1 MTSYIPLSQP
11 RQIRIIHLAP
21 GSRKDVLCGTIE
33 TVLLGEASYEA
44 LSYEWGAPDRVCNFG
59 LDHGSLPIT
68 TSLHQALRDLRRKA
82 GVRTIW
88 ADGICINQDDLVER
102 TKQVTLMG
110 EIYRNATRVLTYI
123 GPEADG
129 SSSAIEFAANLVA
142 YGVSRLRHS
151 EPRIHIP
158 EELPNLGLPAITSP
172 RWQALRKVLTR
183 TWATDPKDKI
193 FSVLGLAV
201 DLEALGVR
209 VDYTQATEEL
219 YTRVAGS
226 ILSLYQD
233 VNFLSNNL
241 GSKKLDLP
249 SWVPDWSSWVFGTE
263 YVNRDWYY
271 KAAGS
276 TKARIRVHDRTI
288 EVSGCLIGQIT
299 KFSSPIGPHYFKTG
313 SSAER
318 NQWLQEQLEFIKP
331 LGPYPGEPDLTD
343 ALWRTL
349 IGDLTAGE
357 QPATAGYRAFFDA
370 HMNSNEASS
379 PTKEKDMARQFIDAT
394 RRKSR
399 NRVLAAIEGGQL
411 LLRTPTNRVLKMGW
425 TPSFFGRRPSETD
438 YKKWGRNISVYD
450 EKLLM
455 ADPLSLTA
463 SIITVLGVAGAT
475 AAAVQKV
482 QEFRN
487 APLDVI
493 ALGNEI
499 TDVRL
504 LFTVI
509 ENTVELKTFKTT
521 SIETSV
527 GLLALLERARDLL
540 EQIQLIHQRI
550 LPPGPVGKQNGDKP
564 KISRR
569 LWVKERKNVVML
581 LKQLRQ
587 TRQNLQTAISW
598 MVAKAVFFEM
608 SKNDLLGYSASWTLH
623 IPKVLSDGDP
633 IWRFIN
639 YGTVPQVIEILSKK
653 QVSACDM
660 NRDGKSLL
668 HFAVEWERPDICKYL
683 LTQGVSRFFQDDTGF
698 TASMMACEKVL
709 PPTASKERIEKQD
722 QLRQVFQDDDLA
734 ETMDFPPLTL
744 AILRLPEAD
753 FATHLDLNFASIN
766 VQDTLGRTP
775 LIWATALRKPLIA
788 QLLVDYGAD
797 TSLTDKHSKTA
808 LHWAMISQSKD
819 VAEVLINGA
828 ANLEARDVFGRTA
841 LHEVAKVAQSADMI
855 NLLLDSGAVLDAK
868 DARYERTPLYLA
880 TYHGRTENMP
890 VLLDRGANIEVVGP
904 ISGHTPLLA
913 AVAYNRSA
921 SVELLLGRGA
931 DVSAIDKDGRN
942 ILHNV
947 ARYGS
952 AASMRAMTAVMSLT
966 PRGCVDVELV
976 DQKGLTAEEYFL
988 KHRNEYYN
996 GEISGEEE
1004 KCWAELIRVARD

>member
-1 MTSYIPLSQP
+1 
-11 RQIRIIHLAP
+11 
-21 GSRKDVLCGTIE
+21 
-33 TVLLGEASYEA
+33 
-44 LSYEWGAPDRVCNFG
+44 
-59 LDHGSLPIT
+59 
-68 TSLHQALRDLRRKA
+68 
-82 GVRTIW
+82 
-88 ADGICINQDDLVER
+88 
-102 TKQVTLMG
+102 
-110 EIYRNATRVLTYI
+110 
-123 GPEADG
+123 
-129 SSSAIEFAANLVA
+129 
-142 YGVSRLRHS
+142 
-151 EPRIHIP
+151 
-158 EELPNLGLPAITSP
+158 
-172 RWQALRKVLTR
+172 
-183 TWATDPKDKI
+183 
-193 FSVLGLAV
+193 
-201 DLEALGVR
+201 
-209 VDYTQATEEL
+209 
-219 YTRVAGS
+219 
-226 ILSLYQD
+226 
-233 VNFLSNNL
+233 
-241 GSKKLDLP
+241 
-249 SWVPDWSSWVFGTE
+249 
-263 YVNRDWYY
+263 
-271 KAAGS
+271 
-276 TKARIRVHDRTI
+276 
-288 EVSGCLIGQIT
+288 
-299 KFSSPIGPHYFKTG
+299 
-313 SSAER
+313 
-318 NQWLQEQLEFIKP
+318 
-331 LGPYPGEPDLTD
+331 
-343 ALWRTL
+343 
-349 IGDLTAGE
+349 
-357 QPATAGYRAFFDA
+357 
-370 HMNSNEASS
+370 
-379 PTKEKDMARQFIDAT
+379 
-394 RRKSR
+394 
-399 NRVLAAIEGGQL
+399 
-411 LLRTPTNRVLKMGW
+411 MGW
-425 TPSFFGRRPSETD
+425 APSFFGRRPSEPD
-438 YKKWGRNISVYD
+438 YKKWGRNVTVYD
-450 EKLLM
+450 EKFLM

-509 ENTVELKTFKTT
+509 ENTIELKTFKTT

-540 EQIQLIHQRI
+540 EQIQDIHQRI

-569 LWVKERKNVVML
+569 LWVKERKNVAML
-581 LKQLRQ
+581 LKHLRQ
-587 TRQNLQTAISW
+587 TRQNLQTAISSITCHQTSAIPEAHMTIQTSLDDLKTSFAARFDEFKAELVNLQKPQIQNHDADPSLEKTPHLNRQSSFSSSASTLVGITGCQSVTKCQTTCPCNCHVRTAIRSPTWVRGVLGSLFLSYAGSPISGRPDCNYMPCKRSKSVGTAYTYHFPSW

-639 YGTVPQVIEILSKK
+639 YGTVPQVIDILAKK

-753 FATHLDLNFASIN
+753 FATHLDLNFTSIN
-766 VQDTLGRTP
+766 AQDTLGRTP

-808 LHWAMISQSKD
+808 LHWAMISQSRD
-819 VAEVLINGA
+819 VAEVLINGS

-880 TYHGRTENMP
+880 TYHGRTENMT
-890 VLLDRGANIEVVGP
+890 VLLDRGADIEVLGP

-921 SVELLLGRGA
+921 SVELLLSRGA
-931 DVSAIDKDGRN
+931 DVSAIDNGGRN

-947 ARYGS
+947 ARDGS
-952 AASMRAMTAVMSLT
+952 AAIMRAITAAMSLT
-966 PRGCVDVELV
+966 PHGCIDVELV
-976 DQKGLTAEEYFL
+976 DQKGLTAGEYFL
-988 KHRNEYYN
+988 RHRNEYYN

-1004 KCWAELIRVARD
+1004 KCWAELIRVARG

>member
-1 MTSYIPLSQP
+1 
-11 RQIRIIHLAP
+11 
-21 GSRKDVLCGTIE
+21 
-33 TVLLGEASYEA
+33 
-44 LSYEWGAPDRVCNFG
+44 
-59 LDHGSLPIT
+59 
-68 TSLHQALRDLRRKA
+68 
-82 GVRTIW
+82 
-88 ADGICINQDDLVER
+88 
-102 TKQVTLMG
+102 
-110 EIYRNATRVLTYI
+110 
-123 GPEADG
+123 
-129 SSSAIEFAANLVA
+129 
-142 YGVSRLRHS
+142 
-151 EPRIHIP
+151 
-158 EELPNLGLPAITSP
+158 
-172 RWQALRKVLTR
+172 
-183 TWATDPKDKI
+183 
-193 FSVLGLAV
+193 
-201 DLEALGVR
+201 
-209 VDYTQATEEL
+209 
-219 YTRVAGS
+219 
-226 ILSLYQD
+226 
-233 VNFLSNNL
+233 
-241 GSKKLDLP
+241 
-249 SWVPDWSSWVFGTE
+249 
-263 YVNRDWYY
+263 
-271 KAAGS
+271 
-276 TKARIRVHDRTI
+276 
-288 EVSGCLIGQIT
+288 
-299 KFSSPIGPHYFKTG
+299 
-313 SSAER
+313 
-318 NQWLQEQLEFIKP
+318 
-331 LGPYPGEPDLTD
+331 
-343 ALWRTL
+343 
-349 IGDLTAGE
+349 
-357 QPATAGYRAFFDA
+357 
-370 HMNSNEASS
+370 
-379 PTKEKDMARQFIDAT
+379 
-394 RRKSR
+394 
-399 NRVLAAIEGGQL
+399 
-411 LLRTPTNRVLKMGW
+411 MGW
-425 TPSFFGRRPSETD
+425 APSFFGRRPSESD
-438 YKKWGRNISVYD
+438 YKKWGRNVSVYD

-509 ENTVELKTFKTT
+509 ENTIELKTFKTT

-540 EQIQLIHQRI
+540 EQIQDIHQRI

-581 LKQLRQ
+581 LKHLRQ
-587 TRQNLQTAISW
+587 TRQNLQTAISCITCHQTSAIPEAHMTIQTSLEDLKTSFAARFDEFKAELVNLQKPQIQNEADADPSLEKTPHLNRQSSFSSSASTLVGITGSYTYHFPSW

-608 SKNDLLGYSASWTLH
+608 FKNDLLGYSASWTLH
-623 IPKVLSDGDP
+623 IPKVLGDGDP

-639 YGTVPQVIEILSKK
+639 YGTVPQVSDILSKK

-668 HFAVEWERPDICKYL
+668 HFAVEFERPDICKYL

-753 FATHLDLNFASIN
+753 FASHLDLNFASIN

-841 LHEVAKVAQSADMI
+841 LHEIAKVAQSADMI

-880 TYHGRTENMP
+880 TYHGRTENMT
-890 VLLDRGANIEVVGP
+890 VLLDRGADIEVVGP
-904 ISGHTPLLA
+904 MSGHTPLLA

-921 SVELLLGRGA
+921 SVELLLSRGA
-931 DVSAIDKDGRN
+931 DVSAIDKGGRN

-947 ARYGS
+947 AKYGS
-952 AASMRAMTAVMSLT
+952 AAIMRAITAAMSLT
-966 PRGCVDVELV
+966 PHGCVEVELV

-988 KHRNEYYN
+988 QHRNEYYN
-996 GEISGEEE
+996 GEISGEDQ
-1004 KCWAELIRVARD
+1004 CWAELIRVARG

>member
-1 MTSYIPLSQP
+1 
-11 RQIRIIHLAP
+11 
-21 GSRKDVLCGTIE
+21 
-33 TVLLGEASYEA
+33 
-44 LSYEWGAPDRVCNFG
+44 
-59 LDHGSLPIT
+59 
-68 TSLHQALRDLRRKA
+68 
-82 GVRTIW
+82 
-88 ADGICINQDDLVER
+88 
-102 TKQVTLMG
+102 
-110 EIYRNATRVLTYI
+110 
-123 GPEADG
+123 
-129 SSSAIEFAANLVA
+129 
-142 YGVSRLRHS
+142 
-151 EPRIHIP
+151 
-158 EELPNLGLPAITSP
+158 
-172 RWQALRKVLTR
+172 
-183 TWATDPKDKI
+183 
-193 FSVLGLAV
+193 
-201 DLEALGVR
+201 
-209 VDYTQATEEL
+209 
-219 YTRVAGS
+219 
-226 ILSLYQD
+226 
-233 VNFLSNNL
+233 
-241 GSKKLDLP
+241 
-249 SWVPDWSSWVFGTE
+249 
-263 YVNRDWYY
+263 
-271 KAAGS
+271 
-276 TKARIRVHDRTI
+276 
-288 EVSGCLIGQIT
+288 
-299 KFSSPIGPHYFKTG
+299 
-313 SSAER
+313 
-318 NQWLQEQLEFIKP
+318 
-331 LGPYPGEPDLTD
+331 
-343 ALWRTL
+343 
-349 IGDLTAGE
+349 
-357 QPATAGYRAFFDA
+357 
-370 HMNSNEASS
+370 
-379 PTKEKDMARQFIDAT
+379 
-394 RRKSR
+394 
-399 NRVLAAIEGGQL
+399 
-411 LLRTPTNRVLKMGW
+411 
-425 TPSFFGRRPSETD
+425 
-438 YKKWGRNISVYD
+438 
-450 EKLLM
+450 M

-509 ENTVELKTFKTT
+509 ENTIELKTFKTT

-581 LKQLRQ
+581 LKHLRQ
-587 TRQNLQTAISW
+587 TRQNLQTAISSVTCHQTSAIPEAHMTIQTSLDDLKTSFAARFDEFKAELVNLQKPQIQNEADADPSLEKTPHLNRQSSFSSSASTLIGITGCQSVTKCQTTCPCNCHVRTAIRSPTWVRGVLGSLFLSYAGSPISGRPDCNYMPCQRSKSVGTAYTYHFPSW

-653 QVSACDM
+653 VSACDM
-660 NRDGKSLL
+660 TEMEVFSY
-668 HFAVEWERPDICKYL
+668 I
-683 LTQGVSRFFQDDTGF
+683 

-766 VQDTLGRTP
+766 IQDTLGRTP

-880 TYHGRTENMP
+880 TYHGRTENMT

-931 DVSAIDKDGRN
+931 DMSAIDKDGRN

-952 AASMRAMTAVMSLT
+952 AAIMRAMTAIMSLT

>member
-1 MTSYIPLSQP
+1 
-11 RQIRIIHLAP
+11 
-21 GSRKDVLCGTIE
+21 
-33 TVLLGEASYEA
+33 
-44 LSYEWGAPDRVCNFG
+44 
-59 LDHGSLPIT
+59 
-68 TSLHQALRDLRRKA
+68 
-82 GVRTIW
+82 
-88 ADGICINQDDLVER
+88 
-102 TKQVTLMG
+102 
-110 EIYRNATRVLTYI
+110 
-123 GPEADG
+123 
-129 SSSAIEFAANLVA
+129 
-142 YGVSRLRHS
+142 
-151 EPRIHIP
+151 
-158 EELPNLGLPAITSP
+158 
-172 RWQALRKVLTR
+172 
-183 TWATDPKDKI
+183 
-193 FSVLGLAV
+193 
-201 DLEALGVR
+201 
-209 VDYTQATEEL
+209 
-219 YTRVAGS
+219 
-226 ILSLYQD
+226 
-233 VNFLSNNL
+233 
-241 GSKKLDLP
+241 
-249 SWVPDWSSWVFGTE
+249 
-263 YVNRDWYY
+263 
-271 KAAGS
+271 
-276 TKARIRVHDRTI
+276 
-288 EVSGCLIGQIT
+288 
-299 KFSSPIGPHYFKTG
+299 
-313 SSAER
+313 
-318 NQWLQEQLEFIKP
+318 
-331 LGPYPGEPDLTD
+331 
-343 ALWRTL
+343 
-349 IGDLTAGE
+349 
-357 QPATAGYRAFFDA
+357 
-370 HMNSNEASS
+370 
-379 PTKEKDMARQFIDAT
+379 
-394 RRKSR
+394 
-399 NRVLAAIEGGQL
+399 
-411 LLRTPTNRVLKMGW
+411 MGW

-587 TRQNLQTAISW
+587 TRQNLQTAISSVTCHQTSAIPETHMTIQTSLDDLKTSFAARFDEFKAELVNLQKPQTQNEADADPSLEKTPHLNRQSSFSSSASTLIGITGCQSVTKCQTTCPCNCHVRTAIRSPTWVRGVLGSLFLSYAGSPISGRPDCNYMPCQRSKSVGTAYTYHFPSW

>member
-1 MTSYIPLSQP
+1 
-11 RQIRIIHLAP
+11 
-21 GSRKDVLCGTIE
+21 
-33 TVLLGEASYEA
+33 
-44 LSYEWGAPDRVCNFG
+44 
-59 LDHGSLPIT
+59 
-68 TSLHQALRDLRRKA
+68 
-82 GVRTIW
+82 
-88 ADGICINQDDLVER
+88 
-102 TKQVTLMG
+102 
-110 EIYRNATRVLTYI
+110 
-123 GPEADG
+123 
-129 SSSAIEFAANLVA
+129 
-142 YGVSRLRHS
+142 
-151 EPRIHIP
+151 
-158 EELPNLGLPAITSP
+158 
-172 RWQALRKVLTR
+172 
-183 TWATDPKDKI
+183 
-193 FSVLGLAV
+193 
-201 DLEALGVR
+201 
-209 VDYTQATEEL
+209 
-219 YTRVAGS
+219 
-226 ILSLYQD
+226 
-233 VNFLSNNL
+233 
-241 GSKKLDLP
+241 
-249 SWVPDWSSWVFGTE
+249 
-263 YVNRDWYY
+263 
-271 KAAGS
+271 
-276 TKARIRVHDRTI
+276 
-288 EVSGCLIGQIT
+288 
-299 KFSSPIGPHYFKTG
+299 
-313 SSAER
+313 
-318 NQWLQEQLEFIKP
+318 
-331 LGPYPGEPDLTD
+331 
-343 ALWRTL
+343 
-349 IGDLTAGE
+349 
-357 QPATAGYRAFFDA
+357 
-370 HMNSNEASS
+370 
-379 PTKEKDMARQFIDAT
+379 
-394 RRKSR
+394 
-399 NRVLAAIEGGQL
+399 
-411 LLRTPTNRVLKMGW
+411 MGW